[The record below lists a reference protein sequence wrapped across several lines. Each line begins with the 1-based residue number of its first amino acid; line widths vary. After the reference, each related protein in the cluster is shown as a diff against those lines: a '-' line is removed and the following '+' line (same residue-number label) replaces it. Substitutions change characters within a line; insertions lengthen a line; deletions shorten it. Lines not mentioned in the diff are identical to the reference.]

1 MTTTVESSSTASQWP
16 ELFGFWIY
24 GNGPSYV
31 IHVEPGSISET
42 AGIRVGDRVVELDSN
57 DVSRCSAQTI
67 KYMAR
72 SSKNNPPAISVQS
85 YLQEVELSGSSRNH
99 GFTVRGDMPVLVD
112 TVEPNSPAWNAG
124 MRPSWANNFFI
135 LFFFLINYRFN
146 YNDKIDVFFLR

>member
-1 MTTTVESSSTASQWP
+1 M
-16 ELFGFWIY
+16 
-24 GNGPSYV
+24 

-57 DVSRCSAQTI
+57 DVSRCAAQTI

-85 YLQEVELSGSSRNH
+85 YLQEVELSGSARNH
-99 GFTVRGDMPVLVD
+99 GFTVRGDMPVLID

-124 MRPSWANNFFI
+124 MRPSWANNY
-135 LFFFLINYRFN
+135 FFFL
-146 YNDKIDVFFLR
+146 L